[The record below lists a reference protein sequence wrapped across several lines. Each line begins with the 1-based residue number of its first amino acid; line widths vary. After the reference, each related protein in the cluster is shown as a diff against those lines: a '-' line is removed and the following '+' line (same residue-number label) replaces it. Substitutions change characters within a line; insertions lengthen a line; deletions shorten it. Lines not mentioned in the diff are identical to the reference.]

1 MWPTSPNKRTSPTS
15 HNHPPSQR
23 QRVAGPPPP
32 SGTSSANPIYLSSS
46 DEDDGGAD
54 YDDDSFL
61 VGDDID
67 IQYLATP
74 NSGPTHAGQSADED
88 EEDDGEY
95 DFDDDDADGF
105 NAFGDTDSDH
115 LEPPVAIIGQGGLDD
130 DIHAAL
136 AMLENTGVEI
146 HQSDSNVVIN
156 ISILHLSPLARA
168 ACGITRPAPTMTIT
182 LDLERGYRRTCPIP
196 VISVRHGEVE
206 AGGIAT
212 STLRSTPGFPMG
224 LQLCQT
230 ALNFFSMR
238 WQHRGEN
245 FLSDLCLT
253 LKDRLYNAG
262 NYCMMC
268 DAAFT
273 HPGVKPTICGKQLC
287 AYQLETLGLG
297 ADLSLFDVDPAV
309 ADLLVTFATA
319 ACVDI
324 ARQQVSPVAMPVD
337 HNDTPFTPASM
348 VQVLNSIPPAETVN
362 KAGESRKA
370 LLDEAD
376 TSAAR
381 VAAWLFATNRA
392 HIVSVRPED
401 HIEVMKTPHQF
412 HIHTSTRQHAE
423 KFAKLRAEHG
433 SFFAFHG
440 SGLSNWHNILR
451 QNLKVASK
459 TPMMSTGAAYG
470 EGIYMGAGSAT
481 SANYMRSAGKGWVH
495 SDFGPFPVC
504 LALVEVA
511 NSSRIH
517 WHLQNQIV
525 VANDESCVMLHHL
538 FIYASHS
545 AIPHVLAKDVVK
557 VKFKNTTT
565 IAYGS
570 SYEEVEKE
578 GKLLVTSDEYFWD
591 IEEVVGMIQAK
602 HGLFINAYNQLPF
615 APVDVKAIVNHPSGY
630 GRVLEQLEAS
640 NAALRNTIPSYVYG
654 RLRQVG
660 EICIRDNTEDFA
672 SAHRAIADLHS
683 WLKTLPANVSDALA
697 RAPFEAVDSHT
708 RQAFRDT
715 VAHSVE
721 LVVSGGECVH
731 RFGDFLKQVAGGR

>member
-1 MWPTSPNKRTSPTS
+1 MWPSSPNKRVSPTS

-23 QRVAGPPPP
+23 QRVVAPPQAG
-32 SGTSSANPIYLSSS
+32 SSSATAINLASS
-46 DEDDGGAD
+46 DEENEEVEYDEDFFIG
-54 YDDDSFL
+54 DDDDEEEDNS
-61 VGDDID
+61 V
-67 IQYLATP
+67 QYLATP
-74 NSGPTHAGQSADED
+74 NSGPTHAAQSADEND
-88 EEDDGEY
+88 QSDDEY
-95 DFDDDDADGF
+95 DFDDDNADGFSQHSFGDADG
-105 NAFGDTDSDH
+105 GH
-115 LEPPVAIIGQGGLDD
+115 LEAPLAIVGQGGLDD
-130 DIHAAL
+130 DIHAAQ
-136 AMLENTGVEI
+136 AMLENTG
-146 HQSDSNVVIN
+146 QC
-156 ISILHLSPLARA
+156 L
-168 ACGITRPAPTMTIT
+168 
-182 LDLERGYRRTCPIP
+182 
-196 VISVRHGEVE
+196 ISVRHGEVE
-206 AGGIAT
+206 AGGIST

-230 ALNFFSMR
+230 ALNFFSAR
-238 WQHRGEN
+238 WHNRGES

-253 LKDRLYNAG
+253 LKDRLYNSG

-268 DAAFT
+268 DAEFT

-319 ACVDI
+319 ACVDT
-324 ARQQVSPVAMPVD
+324 ARQQVSPVPMPVD
-337 HNDTPFTPASM
+337 HDDTPFTPASI
-348 VQVLNSIPPAETVN
+348 VKVLNSIPAAETLN
-362 KAGESRKA
+362 QAGEGRKA
-370 LLDEAD
+370 LLDEAAP
-376 TSAAR
+376 SAAR

-392 HIVSVRPED
+392 HIVSVEPEH

-470 EGIYMGAGSAT
+470 EGIYMAAGSST
-481 SANYMRSAGKGWVH
+481 SAGYMRSAGRGWIH
-495 SDFGPFPVC
+495 SDFGPMPVC

-511 NSSRIH
+511 NSSRVH

-525 VANDESCVMLHHL
+525 VANDESCVVLHHL
-538 FIYASHS
+538 FIYNSHS

-557 VKFKNTTT
+557 VRFKNTTT

-570 SYEEVEKE
+570 SYEEVERE
-578 GKLLVTSDEYFWD
+578 GKLLITSDEYFWD

-602 HGLFINAYNQLPF
+602 HGLFINPYNQVPF
-615 APVDVKAIVNHPSGY
+615 APADVKAIVNHPSGH
-630 GRVLEQLEAS
+630 GRVLEQIEVA

-654 RLRQVG
+654 RLRMVG
-660 EICIRDNTEDFA
+660 EVCIRDTTDDFA
-672 SAHRAIADLHS
+672 SAHRVIADLHE
-683 WLKTLPANVSDALA
+683 WLQTLPANVKDALA

-708 RQAFRDT
+708 RQPFRDT

-731 RFGDFLKQVAGGR
+731 RFGDFLKQVAAGR